1 MTSLVKKT
9 NRNRAEAESALLFAV
24 LLFACTVLSS
34 VSPLPTCALTQAEDN
49 EMRSHINAGNHYLAR
64 RLYDEAI
71 NEYEAAL
78 KIDPECRIAKD
89 NIALVHNNK
98 GTDYFS
104 RRLYQEA
111 QKEWQTALSLNPNDA
126 IARRNLQVLAVH
138 MRHQREK
145 QLRLQEQTAED
156 AEEAEAEEEKPVR
169 EPEATRK
176 KEIQE
181 KKEEPPKPAVILS
194 AGSNQVKMSD
204 DGKVI
209 SPQNSEDAFS
219 ENSEENTTAPSV
231 DSVINDSLST
241 LNALKENKT
250 TTTQM
255 KVVPVPEPVP
265 AAAPEPEKSPKTVT
279 PEIKPAPVKEE
290 KEEENQKLTISRQ
303 LSRLEKEVFGE
314 ERRDDPILK
323 RLLHLEKDTLGKKQ
337 SGTVKERLKRLNE
350 TYGFKTDRTY

>member
-1 MTSLVKKT
+1 MTSLVKKASK
-9 NRNRAEAESALLFAV
+9 NRSGALAALLLVV
-24 LLFACTVLSS
+24 LICSCTVLSS

-49 EMRSHINAGNHYLAR
+49 QLRSHINAGNHYLAR

-138 MRHQREK
+138 MRHQREN
-145 QLRLQEQTAED
+145 QLRLQEQAAQEAE
-156 AEEAEAEEEKPVR
+156 EKEEEQPVREAEAS
-169 EPEATRK
+169 RK
-176 KEIQE
+176 KEIEE
-181 KKEEPPKPAVILS
+181 KKEEPPKPTIILS
-194 AGSNQVKMSD
+194 TGSSQVKMSD
-204 DGKVI
+204 DGKLLG
-209 SPQNSEDAFS
+209 PQNSEDAFS
-219 ENSEENTTAPSV
+219 ENSEEHSTAPSV

-241 LNALKENKT
+241 LNALKEKKR

-255 KVVPVPEPVP
+255 KVVTVVKPAAPVPSQTKTDSEALKEP
-265 AAAPEPEKSPKTVT
+265 
-279 PEIKPAPVKEE
+279 KEQ
-290 KEEENQKLTISRQ
+290 KEQKEQKNSDRDDQKLTISLQ

-350 TYGFKTDRTY
+350 TYGFRTY